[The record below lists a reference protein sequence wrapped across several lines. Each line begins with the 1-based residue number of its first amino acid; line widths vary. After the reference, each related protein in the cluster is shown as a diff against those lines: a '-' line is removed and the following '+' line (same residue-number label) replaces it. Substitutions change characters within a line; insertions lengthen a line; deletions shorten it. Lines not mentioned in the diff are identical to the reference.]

1 MFKSN
6 ILKHRCYCAE
16 VILYFYFVF
25 SSGVEN
31 RTLSQMCGRL
41 HMQIF
46 LLRVGLLTLMYI
58 ASFMTLAIFCP
69 SLPIILKLFTV
80 VVWAVVF

>member
-1 MFKSN
+1 MLRLF
-6 ILKHRCYCAE
+6 
-16 VILYFYFVF
+16 LYFYFVF

-46 LLRVGLLTLMYI
+46 LLRVGLLTDVYCFFYDPGHIFPLTAYNLEVVHCCCVGSGVLMIKY
-58 ASFMTLAIFCP
+58 
-69 SLPIILKLFTV
+69 
-80 VVWAVVF
+80 W